1 MAFWDSLKAKT
12 REMNTQLTTKA
23 GQFKNKEFA
32 NASMAMCAL
41 IAAAD
46 GSIDAAEQAK
56 TSTLIR
62 SNTVL
67 SVFPPEEL
75 QQKFD
80 WYCSK
85 LAGDFEFGK
94 VEAIATIGK
103 LRNKPDQARAVIQLG
118 IIIGGAD
125 GNFDPSE
132 RAAVRDAC
140 NAVGIPPTEFD
151 V

>member
-32 NASMAMCAL
+32 NGSMAMCAL

-94 VEAIATIGK
+94 IEAIATIGK

>member
-1 MAFWDSLKAKT
+1 MPLWNQLRNQTQSMQQTLNAKKNDFKSGAFRDAT
-12 REMNTQLTTKA
+12 
-23 GQFKNKEFA
+23 
-32 NASMAMCAL
+32 MAMCAL

-103 LRNKPDQARAVIQLG
+103 LRSKPEQARAVIQIG

-125 GNFDPSE
+125 GDFDAKE
-132 RAAVRDAC
+132 RSAVRDAC
-140 NAVGIPPTEFD
+140 NAVGISPADFD
-151 V
+151 L

>member
-12 REMNTQLTTKA
+12 REMNSQLTTKA

-32 NASMAMCAL
+32 NGSMAMCAL

-103 LRNKPDQARAVIQLG
+103 LRSKPEQARAVIQIG

-125 GNFDPSE
+125 GDFDAKE
-132 RAAVRDAC
+132 RSAVRDAC
-140 NAVGIPPTEFD
+140 NAVGIAASEFD
-151 V
+151 L

>member
-1 MAFWDSLKAKT
+1 MSLWNQLRNRAVDMTAQLKT
-12 REMNTQLTTKA
+12 KT

-32 NASMAMCAL
+32 NGSMAMCAL

-46 GSIDAAEQAK
+46 GSIDPSEQAK
-56 TSTLIR
+56 TAGFIR
-62 SNTVL
+62 GNSVL
-67 SVFPPEEL
+67 AVFPPDEL

-94 VEAIATIGK
+94 IEAIATIGK